1 MSGTYPAVWLVV
13 PLAGGVG
20 RPGGRE
26 TALGSELT
34 EEGTILIPTPQAPDG
49 AGRDGAPSTRAGKI
63 CEAERLEYTSLARG

>member
-34 EEGTILIPTPQAPDG
+34 EEGAILIPTPQAPDG
-49 AGRDGAPSTRAGKI
+49 AGRDGEG
-63 CEAERLEYTSLARG
+63 RLHQGRKDL